1 MQSITAYGETMA
13 LFERIKKKM
22 ADSLR
27 RTGAETGL
35 GKEYK
40 SIFDL
45 QDVPAFNQFYNIGIF
60 PWKYLYRGFY
70 KPWHLIPAPTIA
82 DPNHKRNMAYLNMSN
97 AICAEIAGMVW
108 TDACDVSVSMNGYE
122 GENDPLHE
130 YIQHVLEHNNFS
142 TKMVESIEQAAALG
156 GEALKT
162 WYETKRDS
170 EGNEIPETGEVK
182 IGYAMAD
189 QFVPTAWS
197 NAGISDAIFVTRT
210 AKGGYYYTL
219 LEWHLWDGT
228 TYLIRNELYRAEQK
242 KDGVGG
248 DQDILGFRY
257 PLAALYPFLDEEVTI
272 NTEKSLF
279 TYFRTPRAN
288 NIDDNSPLGVSIYA
302 NAMDTLH
309 AIDICF
315 DSFVREFR
323 LGKKRIIVPARMIR
337 KVIDPSTGREVRY
350 FDATDETYEALSTDD
365 PDSLKIQD
373 NSVSL
378 RVDEHVEAMNALLNI
393 LCLQVGLSFGTF
405 SFDAKGGLKTATEV
419 VSENSKTYKTVKNFQ
434 NQIIPAIERLIDAI
448 IEVASLYEVTWNGQ
462 SIQALAAGGYEVKV
476 TLDDGVTQDRQTN
489 VNEGITLVGAG
500 LMSKFKFLTDPKY
513 GQNLTEEDALEE
525 LKRISEESTITLPQ
539 LDIRDFNGIE

>member
-1 MQSITAYGETMA
+1 M
-13 LFERIKKKM
+13 
-22 ADSLR
+22 R
-27 RTGAETGL
+27 RTGADTGL

-70 KPWHLIPAPTIA
+70 KPWHVIPAPTIA
-82 DPNHKRNMAYLNMSN
+82 DPEGKRNLCYLNMSA

-108 TDACDVSVSMNGYE
+108 TDQCDVDVSTAGYE
-122 GENDPLHE
+122 DAEDDPLNDFVRH
-130 YIQHVLEHNNFS
+130 ILDRNNFQ
-142 TKMVESIEQAAALG
+142 TKMTESIEQAAALG
-156 GEALKT
+156 GQALKA
-162 WYETKRDS
+162 WYEVKRDK
-170 EGNEIPETGEVK
+170 EGNEVPELNEIR

-189 QFVPTAWS
+189 QFVPVGWT
-197 NAGISDAIFVTRT
+197 NAGISEAIFVTRQ

-228 TYLIRNELYRAEQK
+228 TYTIRNELYRAEMK

-257 PLAALYPFLDEEVTI
+257 PLSYLYPYLDEEIVI
-272 NTEKSLF
+272 PVSKSLF

-288 NIDDNSPLGVSIYA
+288 NIDDNSPLGISIYA

-337 KVIDPSTGREVRY
+337 KVIDPESGKACRY

-365 PDSLKIQD
+365 PDTLKIQD

-378 RVDEHVEAMNALLNI
+378 RVEEHVEAMNALLNI
-393 LCLQVGLSFGTF
+393 LCLQTGLSFGTF
-405 SFDAKGGLKTATEV
+405 SFDAHGGLKTATEV

-434 NQIIPAIERLIDAI
+434 NQIVPAIKGLVEAI
-448 IEVASLYEVTWNGQ
+448 IEVAGLYEMTWEGQ
-462 SIQALAAGGYEVKV
+462 SIAALAAGGYEVKV
-476 TLDDGVTQDRQTN
+476 SLDDGVTQDRQTN
-489 VNEGITLVGAG
+489 INEGITLVGAG
-500 LMSKFKFLTDPKY
+500 LMSKYTFLTDPKY
-513 GQNLTEEDALEE
+513 GINLTEDDAIAE
-525 LKRISEESTITLPQ
+525 LKRIADEQTVTMPQ

>member
-1 MQSITAYGETMA
+1 MTNMA
-13 LFERIKKKM
+13 LMERITKKM
-22 ADSLR
+22 ADAVM
-27 RTGAETGL
+27 RTGASTGL

-40 SIFDL
+40 SIFEL

-70 KPWHLIPAPTIA
+70 KPWHEIPAPTIA
-82 DPNHKRNMAYLNMSN
+82 DPEHKRNLCYLNMS
-97 AICAEIAGMVW
+97 AALCAEIAGTVW
-108 TDACDVSVSMNGYE
+108 TDQCDVDVSTAGYE
-122 GENDPLHE
+122 NAETDPLHDFV
-130 YIQHVLEHNNFS
+130 QHVLEKNDFQ

-156 GEALKT
+156 GQALKA
-162 WYETKRDS
+162 WYEVRRDRD
-170 EGNEIPETGEVK
+170 GNEVEGTGDIQ

-189 QFVPTAWS
+189 QFVPVGWT
-197 NAGISDAIFVTRT
+197 NAGVSEAIFVTRQ

-219 LEWHLWDGT
+219 LEWHLWNGT
-228 TYLIRNELYRAEQK
+228 TYTIRNELYRAEMK

-257 PLAALYPFLDEEVTI
+257 PLAALYPYLDEEVSLDVS
-272 NTEKSLF
+272 KSLF

-288 NIDDNSPLGVSIYA
+288 NIDDNSPLGVSVYA

-337 KVIDPSTGREVRY
+337 KVTDPVTGKQVRY

-365 PDSLKIQD
+365 PDTLKIQD

-378 RVDEHVEAMNALLNI
+378 RVDEHVEALNALLNL

-405 SFDAKGGLKTATEV
+405 SFDAHGGLKTATEV
-419 VSENSKTYKTVKNFQ
+419 VSENSKTYKTIKNFQ
-434 NQIIPAIERLIDAI
+434 NQITPAVKDIVDAI
-448 IEVASLYEVTWNGQ
+448 IEVAAIYDMTWEGQ
-462 SIQALAAGGYEVKV
+462 SIADLAARGYEVKV
-476 TLDDGVTQDRQTN
+476 SLDDGITQDRQTN
-489 VNEGITLVGAG
+489 INEGLTLVGAG
-500 LMSKFKFLTDPKY
+500 LMSKYTFLTDPKY
-513 GQNLTEEDALEE
+513 GINLTEDDALAE
-525 LKRISEESTITLPQ
+525 LERIANESTITMPQ

>member
-1 MQSITAYGETMA
+1 MA
-13 LFERIKKKM
+13 LFERLKRKM
-22 ADSLR
+22 QETFL
-27 RTGAETGL
+27 RTGANTGMA
-35 GKEYK
+35 KEYK

-82 DPNHKRNMAYLNMSN
+82 DPQHKREMSYLNMSN
-97 AICAEIAGMVW
+97 AISAEIAGMVW
-108 TDACDVSVSMNGYE
+108 TDQCDVCVSIE
-122 GENDPLHE
+122 GNDSEYDPLHD
-130 YIQHVLEHNNFS
+130 YIQHVLKHNNFQK
-142 TKMVESIEQAAALG
+142 KMGEAIEQAAALG

-162 WYETKRDS
+162 WYEVKRDR

-189 QFVPTAWS
+189 QFVPTAWN
-197 NAGISDAIFVTRT
+197 NAGVSDGIFVSRQ
-210 AKGGYYYTL
+210 ARGGYYYTL
-219 LEWHLWDGT
+219 LEWHIWDGT
-228 TYLIRNELYRAEQK
+228 TYIIRNELYRAEQK
-242 KDGVGG
+242 KEGVGG

-257 PLAALYPFLDEEVTI
+257 PLAELYPYLDDEVVI
-272 NTEKSLF
+272 DTEKSLF

-288 NIDDNSPLGVSIYA
+288 NIDDNSPLGVSMYA

-337 KVIDPSTGREVRY
+337 NVVDPVTGKNVRY

-365 PDSLKIQD
+365 PDTLKIQD
-373 NSVSL
+373 NSVVL
-378 RVDEHVEAMNALLNI
+378 RVTEHVDAMNALLNI

-405 SFDAKGGLKTATEV
+405 SFDMHGGIKTATEV

-434 NQIIPAIERLIDAI
+434 NQITPAIEELIDAI
-448 IEVASLYEVTWNGQ
+448 IQVASLYDVVWDGY
-462 SIQALAAGGYEVKV
+462 SIRELAARGYSTKV
-476 TLDDGVTQDRQTN
+476 TLDDGIVQDRQTN
-489 VNEGITLVGAG
+489 INEGMTLVGAG

-513 GQNLTEEDALEE
+513 GQNLTEEDALAE
-525 LKRISEESTITLPQ
+525 LKRISEESAVTLPQ
-539 LDIRDFNGIE
+539 LDLLDLNTTE

>member
-1 MQSITAYGETMA
+1 MNIYRLNGDDMA
-13 LFERIKKKM
+13 LFERLKRKM
-22 ADSLR
+22 QETFL
-27 RTGAETGL
+27 RTGANTGMA
-35 GKEYK
+35 KEYK

-82 DPNHKRNMAYLNMSN
+82 DPQHKREMSYLNMSN
-97 AICAEIAGMVW
+97 AISAEIAGMVW
-108 TDACDVSVSMNGYE
+108 TDQCDVCVSIE
-122 GENDPLHE
+122 GNDSEYDPLHD
-130 YIQHVLEHNNFS
+130 YIQHVLKHNNFQK
-142 TKMVESIEQAAALG
+142 KMGEAIEQAAALG

-162 WYETKRDS
+162 WYEVKRDR

-189 QFVPTAWS
+189 QFVPTAWN
-197 NAGISDAIFVTRT
+197 NAGVSDGIFVSRQ
-210 AKGGYYYTL
+210 ARGGYYYTL
-219 LEWHLWDGT
+219 LEWHIWDGT
-228 TYLIRNELYRAEQK
+228 TYIIRNELYRAEQK
-242 KDGVGG
+242 KEGVGG

-257 PLAALYPFLDEEVTI
+257 PLAELYPYLDDEVAI
-272 NTEKSLF
+272 DTEKSLF

-288 NIDDNSPLGVSIYA
+288 NIDDNSPLGVSMYA

-337 KVIDPSTGREVRY
+337 NVVDPVTGKNVRY

-365 PDSLKIQD
+365 PDTLKIQD
-373 NSVSL
+373 NSVVL
-378 RVDEHVEAMNALLNI
+378 RVTEHVDAMNALLNI

-405 SFDAKGGLKTATEV
+405 SFDMHGGIKTATEV

-434 NQIIPAIERLIDAI
+434 NQITPAIEELIDAI
-448 IEVASLYEVTWNGQ
+448 IQVASLYEVVWDGY
-462 SIQALAAGGYEVKV
+462 SIRELAARGYSTTV
-476 TLDDGVTQDRQTN
+476 TLDDGIVQDRQTN
-489 VNEGITLVGAG
+489 INEGMTLVGAG

-513 GQNLTEEDALEE
+513 GQNLTEEDALAE
-525 LKRISEESTITLPQ
+525 LKRISEESAVTLPQ
-539 LDIRDFNGIE
+539 LDLLDLNTTE

>member
-1 MQSITAYGETMA
+1 MVIGDDMA
-13 LFERIKKKM
+13 LFERIRKKM
-22 ADSLR
+22 ADTLM
-27 RTGAETGL
+27 RTGANTGL
-35 GKEYK
+35 GKEYR

-45 QDVPAFNQFYNIGIF
+45 QGVPAFNQFYNIGIF

-82 DPNHKRNMAYLNMSN
+82 DPDHKREMAYLNMSN

-108 TDACDVSVSMNGYE
+108 TDQCDVDVSITGNE
-122 GENDPLHE
+122 SEEDPLHD
-130 YIQHVLEHNNFS
+130 YIQHVLEHNNFNV
-142 TKMVESIEQAAALG
+142 KMAEAIEQAAALG

-162 WYETKRDS
+162 WYEVKRDS
-170 EGNEIPETGEVK
+170 EGNEIEGTGEIK

-197 NAGISDAIFVTRT
+197 NSGVSDGIFVTRQ

-219 LEWHLWDGT
+219 LEWHMWDGT
-228 TYLIRNELYRAEQK
+228 AYIIRNELYRAEIK
-242 KDGVGG
+242 KDGVEGN
-248 DQDILGFRY
+248 QDILGFRY
-257 PLAALYPFLDEEVTI
+257 PLAALYPYLDEEVDI
-272 NTEKSLF
+272 DTEKSLF

-288 NIDDNSPLGVSIYA
+288 NIDDNSPLGVSMYA

-337 KVIDPSTGREVRY
+337 NVVDPVTGKQVRY

-365 PDSLKIQD
+365 PDTLRIQD
-373 NSVSL
+373 NSVTL
-378 RVDEHVEAMNALLNI
+378 RVTEHVEAMNALLNI

-405 SFDAKGGLKTATEV
+405 SFDVHGGLKTATEV
-419 VSENSKTYKTVKNFQ
+419 VSENSKTYKTVKNYQ
-434 NQIIPAIERLIDAI
+434 NQIIPAIEQLIDAI
-448 IEVASLYEVTWNGQ
+448 IAVASLYELEWEGY
-462 SIQALAAGGYEVKV
+462 SIRELASRGYDVKV

-489 VNEGITLVGAG
+489 INEGLTLVGAG

-513 GQNLTEEDALEE
+513 GQNLTEEDAIAE
-525 LKRISEESTITLPQ
+525 LQRIKDERAISLPQ
-539 LDIRDFNGIE
+539 LDIMDYNGAE

>member
-1 MQSITAYGETMA
+1 MA
-13 LFERIKKKM
+13 LFERLKRKM
-22 ADSLR
+22 QETLL
-27 RTGAETGL
+27 RTGANTGMA
-35 GKEYK
+35 KEYK

-45 QDVPAFNQFYNIGIF
+45 QNVPAFNQFYNIGIF

-82 DPNHKRNMAYLNMSN
+82 DPQHKREMSYLNMSN
-97 AICAEIAGMVW
+97 AISAEIAGMVW
-108 TDACDVSVSMNGYE
+108 TDQCDVCVSIE
-122 GENDPLHE
+122 GNDSEYDPLHD
-130 YIQHVLEHNNFS
+130 YIQHVLKHNNFQK
-142 TKMVESIEQAAALG
+142 KMGEAIEQAAALG

-162 WYETKRDS
+162 WYEVKRDS

-197 NAGISDAIFVTRT
+197 NAGVSDGIFVSRQ
-210 AKGGYYYTL
+210 ARGGYYYTL
-219 LEWHLWDGT
+219 LEWHIWDGT
-228 TYLIRNELYRAEQK
+228 TYIIRNELYRAEQK
-242 KDGVGG
+242 KAGVGG

-257 PLAALYPFLDEEVTI
+257 PLAELYPYLDDEVVI
-272 NTEKSLF
+272 DTEKSLF

-288 NIDDNSPLGVSIYA
+288 NIDDNSPLGVSMYA

-337 KVIDPSTGREVRY
+337 NVVDPVTGKNVRY

-365 PDSLKIQD
+365 PDTLKIQD
-373 NSVSL
+373 NSVVL
-378 RVDEHVEAMNALLNI
+378 RVTEHVDAMNALLNI

-405 SFDAKGGLKTATEV
+405 SFDMHGGIKTATEV
-419 VSENSKTYKTVKNFQ
+419 VSENSKTYKTIKNFQ
-434 NQIIPAIERLIDAI
+434 NQITPAIEELIDAI
-448 IEVASLYEVTWNGQ
+448 IQVASLYEVVWDGY
-462 SIQALAAGGYEVKV
+462 SIRELASRGYSTKV
-476 TLDDGVTQDRQTN
+476 TLDDGIVQDRQTN
-489 VNEGITLVGAG
+489 INEGMTLVGAG

-513 GQNLTEEDALEE
+513 GQNLTEEDALAE
-525 LKRISEESTITLPQ
+525 LKRISEESAVTLPQ
-539 LDIRDFNGIE
+539 LDLLDLNTTE

>member
-1 MQSITAYGETMA
+1 MA
-13 LFERIKKKM
+13 LMERIKGKM
-22 ADSLR
+22 ADTLM
-27 RTGAETGL
+27 RTGANTGL

-70 KPWHLIPAPTIA
+70 KPWHVIPAPTIA
-82 DPNHKRNMAYLNMSN
+82 DPENKRNLCYLNMS
-97 AICAEIAGMVW
+97 AAVCAEIAGMVW
-108 TDACDVSVSMNGYE
+108 TDQCDVDVSTAGYE
-122 GENDPLHE
+122 DADADPLHNFVQ
-130 YIQHVLEHNNFS
+130 YVLSRNNFQ
-142 TKMVESIEQAAALG
+142 TKMTESIEQAAALG
-156 GEALKT
+156 GQALKA
-162 WYETKRDS
+162 WYEVKRDRS
-170 EGNEIPETGEVK
+170 GNEIPGSGEIQ

-189 QFVPTAWS
+189 QFVPVGWT
-197 NAGISDAIFVTRT
+197 NAGISEAIFVTRQ

-228 TYLIRNELYRAEQK
+228 TYTIRNELYRAEMK
-242 KDGVGG
+242 KEGVGG

-257 PLAALYPFLDEEVTI
+257 PLSYLYPNLDEEVTLQVS
-272 NTEKSLF
+272 KSLF

-288 NIDDNSPLGVSIYA
+288 NIDDNSPLGISMYA

-337 KVIDPSTGREVRY
+337 KVVDPATGKQVRY

-378 RVDEHVEAMNALLNI
+378 RVDEHVEAMNALLNL

-405 SFDAKGGLKTATEV
+405 SFDAHGGLKTATEV
-419 VSENSKTYKTVKNFQ
+419 VSENSKTYKTIKNFQ
-434 NQIIPAIERLIDAI
+434 NQIVPAIKDLVDAI
-448 IEVASLYEVTWNGQ
+448 IEVAALYDMTWDGM
-462 SIQALAAGGYEVKV
+462 SIAQLASRGYEVKV
-476 TLDDGVTQDRQTN
+476 SLDDGVTQDRQTN
-489 VNEGITLVGAG
+489 INEGLTLVGAG
-500 LMSKFKFLTDPKY
+500 LMSKYTFLTDPKY
-513 GQNLTEEDALEE
+513 GINLTEDDALAE
-525 LKRISEESTITLPQ
+525 LERIANESTITMPQ